1 MKLTKLTEKKKLML
15 ISATCVIALAVI
27 LWPLLAIS
35 KYNYASADDWSYGV
49 HTYQVIQNH
58 GGVIAFIQAIIETV
72 QESFWEARFAN
83 IALATL
89 QPGIFGERCY
99 SIVAYLM
106 IGSII
111 FSEMYLLAQCIG
123 KENRGLILP
132 ISIPMIMIQLLSVP
146 RGELLLVYR
155 GGKLYRNLQ
164 LISDIDRT
172 GAEACHKR
180 TEKGGQNPKSGNR
193 LHFGNISGRRQ
204 PGDQLINLL
213 SSGVIRNCI
222 FSEK

>member
-15 ISATCVIALAVI
+15 ISAACVIALAVI

-49 HTYQVIQNH
+49 HTYQVLQNH
-58 GGVIAFIQAIIETV
+58 GGLIAFVQAIIETV

-89 QPGIFGERCY
+89 QPGIFGEHCY
-99 SIVAYLM
+99 AIVAYLM

-132 ISIPMIMIQLLSVP
+132 ISIPMIMIQLLYCPFPEESF
-146 RGELLLVYR
+146 YW
-155 GGKLYRNLQ
+155 Y
-164 LISDIDRT
+164 T
-172 GAEACHKR
+172 GAVNYTGIYSLSLILVGLVLEACHKR
-180 TEKGGQNPKSGNR
+180 IEKG
-193 LHFGNISGRRQ
+193 
-204 PGDQLINLL
+204 
-213 SSGVIRNCI
+213 
-222 FSEK
+222 